1 MTKKEILK
9 AIKNSAN
16 SKGKL
21 DVGVKTFCRQ
31 NNITEYMITKY
42 WLKWSDAVKEA
53 GIEPNTMKAEKYTDE
68 ELIRKLIEFMREI
81 GKYPTDAEI
90 KMKYFKY
97 QKSFPFYQL
106 FYKRF
111 GRKAELIERL
121 LIYCKGK
128 KELSDVQAICKK
140 EYKTIEPQNRIVE
153 MDEKCKY
160 GYIYLMRAGK
170 YYKIGLSCDVDRRKN
185 EIGLKLPENPK
196 LIHKIETDDTF
207 GIEKYW
213 HRRFSEKRK
222 NGEWFLLT
230 KEDVKAF
237 KSWRT
242 M

>member
-9 AIKNSAN
+9 AIKNVAN

-21 DVGVKTFCRQ
+21 DVGVKTFCKQ
-31 NNITEYMITKY
+31 YDITEYMINKY

-53 GIEPNTMKAEKYTDE
+53 GIKPNTMKVEKYTDE
-68 ELIRKLIEFMREI
+68 ELLSKLIEFIREI

-90 KMKYFKY
+90 KMKYYKY
-97 QKSFPFYQL
+97 QKSFPYYQL

-111 GRKAELIERL
+111 GRKSELMERL

-128 KELSDVQAICKK
+128 KELSDIQTICRK
-140 EYKTIEPQNRIVE
+140 EYKIIAPQNKIVKT
-153 MDEKCKY
+153 DEKYNY
-160 GYIYLMRAGK
+160 GFIYMMKSGK
-170 YYKIGLSCDVDRRKN
+170 YYKVGLSCDVERRKK
-185 EIGLKLPENPK
+185 EIGLKLPEEPK

-213 HRRFSEKRK
+213 HRRFVEKRK
-222 NGEWFLLT
+222 NGEWFLLS

-237 KSWRT
+237 KSRRT